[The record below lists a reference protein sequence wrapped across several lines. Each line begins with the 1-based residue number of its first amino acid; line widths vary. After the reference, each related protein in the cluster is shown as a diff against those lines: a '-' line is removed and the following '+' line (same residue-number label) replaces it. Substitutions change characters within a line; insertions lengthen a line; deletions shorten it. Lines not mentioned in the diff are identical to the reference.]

1 MTIDL
6 NKILN
11 ENDANEVKQMQTQF
25 EQNGWCFVTLPKE
38 LILAPDVIN
47 DLTKFFVDNAGHA
60 TYSNA
65 EKIYGYSKVDHKEG
79 FKLLTGSYFR
89 DMVEKGLFPVYGTIV
104 EPVNYLSQA
113 FDAVTKRL
121 IEILDQH
128 CVFQEKP
135 SLPTLIK
142 KADLSLKEEHFG
154 MLDIV
159 SYFNTKTCS
168 ETSNDAKS
176 IDEVNCVAHYDPGLF
191 SVSILSTCQGLQLK
205 DRVTDQWIDAPVES
219 GIGIIWLG
227 EAASQLTNNRLKP
240 GIHRV
245 IYPSQ
250 QERRLT
256 IWYELC
262 TIPQLERLSSGKQ
275 TELMPEGSVTFNGM
289 PDVKPIKVLPGEN
302 RLEFLKRIESTF
314 GLSMSKLGPPFY
326 VPTKHKFSFS
336 SNTNRSKSQSYV
348 PSFFRSLL
356 NK

>member
-11 ENDANEVKQMQTQF
+11 GNDANEVKQMQTQF

-135 SLPTLIK
+135 SLPTLIE
-142 KADLSLKEEHFG
+142 KADLPLNEEHFG

-159 SYFNTKTCS
+159 SYFNEKSGTQAS
-168 ETSNDAKS
+168 HNAALTS
-176 IDEVNCVAHYDPGLF
+176 EVNCAAHYDPGLF
-191 SVSILSTCQGLQLK
+191 SLSILSTCQGLQLK

-262 TIPQLERLSSGKQ
+262 TTQQLERISDGTQ
-275 TELMPEGSVTFNGM
+275 TELMPEGSVTFDGL
-289 PDVKPIKVLPGEN
+289 PDVDPIEVLPGEN
-302 RLEFLKRIESTF
+302 RLEFLKRIESSF
-314 GLSMSKLGPPFY
+314 GISGSKTGEPHYIQLAEHDFPF
-326 VPTKHKFSFS
+326 K
-336 SNTNRSKSQSYV
+336 SNADK
-348 PSFFRSLL
+348 
-356 NK
+356 